1 MRTIVIEFM
10 SDFWYFIRSLAK
22 IQLRRETAL
31 KEYGE
36 IDSKFRFVILVSKRA
51 KQLLKGAK
59 PKIKSRTKSLIR
71 IAQEEVEKGLVDFEL
86 VKHKVESL
94 HAVEDE
100 IFIGEELIEEKEPE
114 ADQVESK
121 EVAAD
126 KEKTQPKQKT
136 KSKKSKK

>member
-22 IQLRRETAL
+22 IHLRRETAL

-59 PKIKSRTKSLIR
+59 PKIKSRTKSLIH

-86 VKHKVESL
+86 VKHKVDSL

-100 IFIGEELIEEKEPE
+100 IFIGEELIEGKEPE
-114 ADQVESK
+114 ADQVEPK
-121 EVAAD
+121 RVAAD
-126 KEKTQPKQKT
+126 KKKTQPKQKT